1 MSLIKIEDVLTS
13 NTFGH
18 RFIRKDQINN
28 ALEIK
33 KVQKLVRYQLGFQDF
48 LQYDLY
54 TETLL
59 FPQIPVGWLPVTE
72 VVTIRKIS
80 SSANYVVLNCDIRL
94 LDATMDSDRTE
105 MFK

>member
-18 RFIRKDQINN
+18 RFIRKDQII
-28 ALEIK
+28 ALEIE
-33 KVQKLVRYQLGFQDF
+33 KVQKLVRHQLGFQNF
-48 LQYDLY
+48 LQYDGH
-54 TETLL
+54 TESLL
-59 FPQIPVGWLPVTE
+59 FPQIPAGWLPVTE

-80 SSANYVVLNCDIRL
+80 SSDNYVGLNCDIRL
-94 LDATMDSDRTE
+94 LNAAMDSYRTE

>member
-18 RFIRKDQINN
+18 RFIRRDKMNTID
-28 ALEIK
+28 IK
-33 KVQKLVRYQLGFQDF
+33 KVQKLIRHQLGYQDF
-48 LQYDLY
+48 LQCDVY
-54 TETLL
+54 TEPLL
-59 FPQIPVGWLPVTE
+59 FPQIPAGWLPVTE

-80 SSANYVVLNCDIRL
+80 SSNNYVSLNCDIRL
-94 LDATMDSDRTE
+94 LNAVKDSYRTE